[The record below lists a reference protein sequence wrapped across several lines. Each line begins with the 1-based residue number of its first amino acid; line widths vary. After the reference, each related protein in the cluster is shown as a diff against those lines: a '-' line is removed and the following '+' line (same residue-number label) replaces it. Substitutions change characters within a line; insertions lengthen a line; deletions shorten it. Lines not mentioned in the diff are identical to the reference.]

1 MTKSFVDLLRSRRS
15 IRKYATEPLDP
26 EMVVQLMEAA
36 LLAPSSK
43 GKRPCEFILVDDKQ
57 KLAALS
63 ECKNFGA
70 AMLREA
76 SLGIVVCGRM
86 DVSDVW
92 IEDTSVAATTLLYQ
106 AEALGLGACWVQVR
120 ERGLD
125 DDTPAAFVVRSVLG
139 LPVEVEP
146 LAIISVGRKLRDSR
160 PHDEE
165 LPWEK
170 VHTNSWNNANQD

>member
-1 MTKSFVDLLRSRRS
+1 MENSFVDLLRRRRS
-15 IRKYATEPLDP
+15 VRKYAPEPLDSDV
-26 EMVVQLMEAA
+26 VVQLMEAA

-43 GKRPCEFILVDDKQ
+43 GKRPCEFILVDDRQ
-57 KLAALS
+57 KLEKLS

-76 SLGIVVCGRM
+76 PLGIVVCGRM

-125 DDTPAAFVVRSVLG
+125 EDTPAALVVRSVLG
-139 LPVEVEP
+139 LPAEVEP
-146 LAIISVGRKLRDSR
+146 LAIISVGRKLHDSR

-165 LPWEK
+165 PAWEK
-170 VHTNSWNNANQD
+170 IHTNGWNDDAQE

>member
-57 KLAALS
+57 KLVALS

-92 IEDTSVAATTLLYQ
+92 IE
-106 AEALGLGACWVQVR
+106 
-120 ERGLD
+120 
-125 DDTPAAFVVRSVLG
+125 
-139 LPVEVEP
+139 
-146 LAIISVGRKLRDSR
+146 
-160 PHDEE
+160 
-165 LPWEK
+165 
-170 VHTNSWNNANQD
+170 

>member
-1 MTKSFVDLLRSRRS
+1 MENSFVDLLRRRRS
-15 IRKYATEPLDP
+15 VRKYAPEPLDSDV
-26 EMVVQLMEAA
+26 MVQLMEAA

-43 GKRPCEFILVDDKQ
+43 GKRPCEFILVDDRQ
-57 KLAALS
+57 KLEKLS

-76 SLGIVVCGRM
+76 PLGIVVCGRM

-125 DDTPAAFVVRSVLG
+125 EDTPAALVVRSVLG

-146 LAIISVGRKLRDSR
+146 LAIISVGRKLHDSR

-165 LPWEK
+165 PAWEK
-170 VHTNSWNNANQD
+170 IHTNGWNDDAQE

>member
-15 IRKYATEPLDP
+15 IRKYAAEPLDP

-76 SLGIVVCGRM
+76 SLELWCADAWMCRM
-86 DVSDVW
+86 F
-92 IEDTSVAATTLLYQ
+92 
-106 AEALGLGACWVQVR
+106 GLKTPRWRPPHCSIRPKHSAW
-120 ERGLD
+120 GLAGCKCANAD
-125 DDTPAAFVVRSVLG
+125 LMMTR
-139 LPVEVEP
+139 
-146 LAIISVGRKLRDSR
+146 RQ
-160 PHDEE
+160 
-165 LPWEK
+165 PW
-170 VHTNSWNNANQD
+170 W